1 MVWRRWFE
9 TATYMIDGV
18 FDRLP
23 VRAAVH
29 DGLDGDFLL
38 PDFDE
43 AQGIGYIEYPL
54 VPSTS
59 RIKIRSGRV
68 LCCGSVVR
76 GSAVGVRFRRCHH
89 RTRRDR
95 EDEFGGLR

>member
-68 LCCGSVVR
+68 LCLRIRLCVVALSESD
-76 GSAVGVRFRRCHH
+76 SADAIIARVETVK
-89 RTRRDR
+89 TSS
-95 EDEFGGLR
+95 ED